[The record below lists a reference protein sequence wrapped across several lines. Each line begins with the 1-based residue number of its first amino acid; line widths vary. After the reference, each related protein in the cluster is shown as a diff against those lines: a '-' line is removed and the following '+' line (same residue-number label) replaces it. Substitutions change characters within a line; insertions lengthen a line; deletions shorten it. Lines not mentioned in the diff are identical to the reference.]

1 MDDMEQYR
9 ELFMAEAEEHL
20 QALNQNLV
28 ELENN
33 PNDLGIVNLIFRSA
47 HTLKGSARTLGFDHI
62 SSLTH
67 HMEDILD
74 YIRSG
79 KIPVTS
85 EIMDM
90 LFKCLDALETMVG
103 KIGDGEDTTI
113 DDVSDIVEEIKNLKE
128 KYLSGNFDRKE
139 PSNESNDPEES
150 QEEDG
155 MEKDEAPANTEKKVK
170 ITLKEPQTTIKVS
183 KPKATEE
190 VEKPENFDEIVKQIQ
205 KSAEALHV
213 IVEALG
219 YKELS
224 ETLKKIEKLSSSVLD
239 QSISSNNLVIE
250 TLKESLTAME
260 RIAKSFE
267 ENGNS
272 IDIDLSQLSDK
283 IDLAMAQEPTS
294 EDVDEYEI
302 TLDHSIFNLDESAEE
317 IKEMVVDQNY
327 KLYHV
332 KAKTSEDCALKSV
345 RLAMVLSKIK
355 EIGKL
360 LESIPSEEE
369 LKEKS
374 YEELDAIFLSS
385 KELDDVKKVLDT
397 VYEMDY
403 IIVVPIEV
411 DFEIEE
417 TTKSESEDKKPEN
430 NETKENEVVKPEK
443 TESIGLNEDE
453 VYKIKIIIDEECPL
467 KSVRA
472 YMVIKELKNIGKVIK
487 TEPSNEVIEAGNLET
502 NEVTIYLNSDK
513 EIDDIKE
520 TIFKIPEI
528 KDIIINPPK
537 DSKIINKRES
547 DNNSNT
553 KKPQQAEN
561 KKTSPATQ
569 TVRVNIEKLDKL
581 MNLVGELVINRAN
594 FTQIA
599 NKYDLK
605 ELHNA
610 VNRLNMLATELQE
623 EVMAMRMI
631 PVAFVFNRF
640 PRTVR
645 DTARA
650 LKKEVD
656 FIIEGSEIELDRTM
670 LDELAEPLTH
680 IIRNSLDHGIEYPDV
695 REKLGKPRKGTL
707 KLTATRERDHVNIII
722 EDDGKGIDPDVIR
735 KSAVRKGILTEEE
748 AEKLSDDEAIN
759 LIFLPGFS
767 TAEKIS
773 DVSGRGVGM
782 DVVKS
787 KIESL
792 GGGVSIQSEKGKGT
806 KITLHLPL
814 TMAII
819 LALLVK
825 LHDQIYAIP
834 LTSVLDVA
842 SIQKDEIKNLE
853 GQEAIIYRDH
863 ILPVFWLKDILNQ
876 YSSSDFEEL
885 YVVVVEGNKGKVGVI
900 VDEVIDRDEI
910 VVKPLTG
917 ILKNVNGLAGAT
929 ILGDGRVAL
938 ILDLSNI

>member
-1 MDDMEQYR
+1 
-9 ELFMAEAEEHL
+9 
-20 QALNQNLV
+20 
-28 ELENN
+28 
-33 PNDLGIVNLIFRSA
+33 
-47 HTLKGSARTLGFDHI
+47 
-62 SSLTH
+62 
-67 HMEDILD
+67 
-74 YIRSG
+74 
-79 KIPVTS
+79 
-85 EIMDM
+85 
-90 LFKCLDALETMVG
+90 
-103 KIGDGEDTTI
+103 
-113 DDVSDIVEEIKNLKE
+113 
-128 KYLSGNFDRKE
+128 
-139 PSNESNDPEES
+139 
-150 QEEDG
+150 
-155 MEKDEAPANTEKKVK
+155 
-170 ITLKEPQTTIKVS
+170 
-183 KPKATEE
+183 
-190 VEKPENFDEIVKQIQ
+190 
-205 KSAEALHV
+205 
-213 IVEALG
+213 
-219 YKELS
+219 
-224 ETLKKIEKLSSSVLD
+224 
-239 QSISSNNLVIE
+239 
-250 TLKESLTAME
+250 
-260 RIAKSFE
+260 
-267 ENGNS
+267 
-272 IDIDLSQLSDK
+272 
-283 IDLAMAQEPTS
+283 
-294 EDVDEYEI
+294 
-302 TLDHSIFNLDESAEE
+302 
-317 IKEMVVDQNY
+317 
-327 KLYHV
+327 
-332 KAKTSEDCALKSV
+332 
-345 RLAMVLSKIK
+345 
-355 EIGKL
+355 
-360 LESIPSEEE
+360 
-369 LKEKS
+369 
-374 YEELDAIFLSS
+374 
-385 KELDDVKKVLDT
+385 
-397 VYEMDY
+397 
-403 IIVVPIEV
+403 
-411 DFEIEE
+411 
-417 TTKSESEDKKPEN
+417 
-430 NETKENEVVKPEK
+430 
-443 TESIGLNEDE
+443 
-453 VYKIKIIIDEECPL
+453 
-467 KSVRA
+467 
-472 YMVIKELKNIGKVIK
+472 
-487 TEPSNEVIEAGNLET
+487 
-502 NEVTIYLNSDK
+502 
-513 EIDDIKE
+513 
-520 TIFKIPEI
+520 
-528 KDIIINPPK
+528 
-537 DSKIINKRES
+537 
-547 DNNSNT
+547 
-553 KKPQQAEN
+553 
-561 KKTSPATQ
+561 
-569 TVRVNIEKLDKL
+569 